1 MISEKMFIGK
11 ILFLICLLAIK
22 KTTTESVFQGIRS
35 DNDILIHK
43 SVHEKEPSF
52 IRTSDVAFP
61 KYYEEKDCL
70 ITAISVIDN
79 LNNGAEA
86 DIDYG
91 GVGHTFANI
100 HLRSAFWNGF
110 NFTIVIYGIKLH

>member
-1 MISEKMFIGK
+1 MYSGRIF
-11 ILFLICLLAIK
+11 FLICLLVIK
-22 KTTTESVFQGIRS
+22 KIKTESAFQGMRS
-35 DNDILIHK
+35 ENDNLIHK
-43 SVHEKEPSF
+43 SEHMKEPSF

-61 KYYEEKDCL
+61 KYYEDKDNL

-91 GVGHTFANI
+91 GVGHTFAYI
-100 HLRSAFWNGF
+100 HLRSAFWRGF
-110 NFTIVIYGIKLH
+110 NFTVVIYGIKLH

>member
-1 MISEKMFIGK
+1 MFIGR
-11 ILFLICLLAIK
+11 ILFLICLLTIRKIK
-22 KTTTESVFQGIRS
+22 TESVFQGSRS
-35 DNDILIHK
+35 ENDILIHR

-52 IRTSDVAFP
+52 IRTSDVAYP
-61 KYYEEKDCL
+61 KYYEEKDYL

-91 GVGHTFANI
+91 GVGHTFVNI
-100 HLRSAFWNGF
+100 HLRSAFWKGF